1 MKTILCRKGDTL
13 PLKPI
18 LNYDSPNTWN
28 TARRKHYCMTG
39 EIENRRDITNKSRL
53 RKPTLEPNNR
63 KDVGSRWAEAAIG
76 VVPLRWDIVITRVL
90 WGNPEHRWPGRPLQR
105 GSGMLAGSWQVT
117 PDGFLHSAARAGGLL
132 FTRAP
137 EGAENQIFNQNISTS
152 LPKPTDVGPVT
163 SIHPTQINRWSSP
176 GGWNHVTMIRDW
188 GVYTSVFFL
197 SNTKSLCNFSGRG
210 ILSF

>member
-1 MKTILCRKGDTL
+1 MSNCCMRRPTKFHVDSAVRFWAIANIREGDVKR
-13 PLKPI
+13 PPPVK
-18 LNYDSPNTWN
+18 
-28 TARRKHYCMTG
+28 RG
-39 EIENRRDITNKSRL
+39 ITNKSRL

-90 WGNPEHRWPGRPLQR
+90 WGYPEHRWPGRPSQR

-117 PDGFLHSAARAGGLL
+117 PDGLRHSAARAGGLL

-137 EGAENQIFNQNISTS
+137 EGAENQIFNQNLSTS

-163 SIHPTQINRWSSP
+163 SIHPTQINQWSSP
-176 GGWNHVTMIRDW
+176 GGWNRVTMIWDW

-197 SNTKSLCNFSGRG
+197 SSTKSLCNFSGRG